1 MRKARTFSLIGQRR
15 LALALTAMAA
25 APAVLAQQAQSLT
38 VGFAPVAT
46 AAVPL
51 SGWLTA
57 AIALLL
63 AVSALVLLPRS
74 RLRGG
79 RLFGWMLALVAGATL
94 FAVTGQQI
102 FSEAKAVLP
111 LPAINL
117 SVSPGTL
124 DVAPFYPETPLSV
137 TVTNATNQS
146 VQIKAI
152 TLVPPDGPYTL
163 SGAPVG
169 LTALTPT
176 PPTPLPTCVVTGV
189 LPPNSA
195 CIVVLFLLDS

>member
-38 VGFAPVAT
+38 VGFAPVVT
-46 AAVPL
+46 AVPL

-63 AVSALVLLPRS
+63 AVSALVVLPRS
-74 RLRGG
+74 GLRGG

-124 DVAPFYPETPLSV
+124 DLAPYDSTPLSV

>member
-1 MRKARTFSLIGQRR
+1 MRKARTFSLIGPRR
-15 LALALTAMAA
+15 LALALTTLAA

-38 VGFAPVAT
+38 VGFAPVVT
-46 AAVPL
+46 AVPL

-63 AVSALVLLPRS
+63 AVSALVVLPRS
-74 RLRGG
+74 GLRGG

-124 DVAPFYPETPLSV
+124 DLAPYDSTPLSV

>member
-25 APAVLAQQAQSLT
+25 APAVLAQQAQNLT

-63 AVSALVLLPRS
+63 AVSALVVLPRS
-74 RLRGG
+74 GLRGG

-124 DVAPFYPETPLSV
+124 DLAPYDSTPLSV

>member
-25 APAVLAQQAQSLT
+25 APAVLAQQAQNLT

-57 AIALLL
+57 SIALLL
-63 AVSALVLLPRS
+63 AVSALVVLPRS
-74 RLRGG
+74 GLRGG

-102 FSEAKAVLP
+102 LSDAKAVVP

-124 DVAPFYPETPLSV
+124 DLAPYDSTPLSV

>member
-63 AVSALVLLPRS
+63 AVSALVVLPRS
-74 RLRGG
+74 GLRGG

-102 FSEAKAVLP
+102 LSDAKAVVP

-124 DVAPFYPETPLSV
+124 DLAPYDSTPLSV

>member
-15 LALALTAMAA
+15 LALALTTLAA

-63 AVSALVLLPRS
+63 AVSALVVLPRS
-74 RLRGG
+74 GLRGG

-117 SVSPGTL
+117 SVNPGTL
-124 DVAPFYPETPLSV
+124 DLAPYDSTPLSV

-195 CIVVLFLLDS
+195 CIVVLFAIES